1 MIDPDSII
9 VPKKN
14 EENNIKLNYVPEF
27 DFQVWDLE
35 DDKELK
41 KYFKTIEREVRG
53 SYEYRAMIRY
63 LRDNMNMSQCSFI
76 KVSNEDNYNIKIEI
90 HHYPFTLYDIVEIV
104 YKKRCYYQESLN
116 PMMVAKEIMMLHYK
130 LLIGLIPLSTTVHQ
144 LVHDGKL
151 FIPIQNVLGRYQLF
165 IDFYKPF
172 CSEEQL
178 DTIFRIENYSI
189 NENSSVYNTEVLDNN
204 NITIQSKDSNYQLPD
219 FNNIQGAMN
228 QRITEIKNNNYKLPT
243 LEDKKFINK
252 KDKLEDRKIIIKPF
266 EFSRKE

>member
-9 VPKKN
+9 IPDKN
-14 EENNIKLNYVPEF
+14 DNNKIRLNQVPEF

-41 KYFKTIEREVRG
+41 KYFKTIEREVRA
-53 SYEYRAMIRY
+53 SYEYRTMIRY
-63 LRDNMNMSQCSFI
+63 LKDNMNMAQCSFI

-104 YKKRCYYQESLN
+104 YKKRCYYREPLN
-116 PMMVAKEIMMLHYK
+116 LMMVAKEIMMLHYK
-130 LLIGLIPLSTTVHQ
+130 LLVGLIPLSTTVHQ

-178 DTIFRIENYSI
+178 DTIHRIELYSY
-189 NENSSVYNTEVLDNN
+189 NENSSVYNTEILNNN
-204 NITIQSKDSNYQLPD
+204 NITINSRDKNYQLPD
-219 FNNIQGAMN
+219 FNNLQGIMN
-228 QRITEIKNNNYKLPT
+228 NRISDIKNNNYRLPT
-243 LEDKKFINK
+243 LKEQNDLNK
-252 KDKLEDRKIIIKPF
+252 KDNLKDRRVIIKPF